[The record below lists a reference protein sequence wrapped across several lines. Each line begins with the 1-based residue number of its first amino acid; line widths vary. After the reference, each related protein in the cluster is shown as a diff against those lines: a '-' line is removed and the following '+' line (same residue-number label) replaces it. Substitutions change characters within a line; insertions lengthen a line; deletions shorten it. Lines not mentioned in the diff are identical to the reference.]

1 MFIFRLLACLALTA
15 LWLLS
20 VPIGISS
27 VQAARDTEQD
37 PIAALK
43 RMSSPGAALRE
54 VTRLLGAAAGDAS
67 LLPQLE
73 TIRQAQLERLLESDV
88 LVAGNERYEINDL
101 YRAYQYLLT
110 RRDELRSRIV
120 VDRDLPPGRFLV
132 LMAAMGMA
140 HPSTPP
146 GTPTMY
152 AWPEVDLARALRSA
166 DPWVVSGA
174 LFVARK
180 TDVSLPASA
189 IFERWQSRSDRWD
202 DICTEQA
209 LLYLARLP
217 RDAPAVAGPART
229 GLPGSALVRLEAPNA
244 TRTSI
249 HVLAFVQTSRP
260 SLTLDFVVPG
270 GSVLQRLHDATM
282 QVASETD
289 VAGRIRVAPVL
300 ELDAGFYSF
309 RSIEGSVG
317 PAGEHA
323 GVYGESIPVLCE
335 AGRFNR
341 ITIGLFGGV

>member
-15 LWLLS
+15 LCLLS
-20 VPIGISS
+20 IPVRIPP
-27 VQAARDTEQD
+27 VQAAHQTGQEA
-37 PIAALK
+37 IAALR
-43 RMSSPGAALRE
+43 RMSSPVAALRE
-54 VTRLLGAAAGDAS
+54 VTRLFGAGAGDPN
-67 LLPQLE
+67 LPSQLE
-73 TIRQAQLERLLESDV
+73 IIRQAQLERLLESDV

-189 IFERWQSRSDRWD
+189 IFERWQSRNDRWD

-209 LLYLARLP
+209 LLYLALLP
-217 RDAPAVAGPART
+217 RESLGAAGPART
-229 GLPGSALVRLEAPNA
+229 GLPESALARLEAPTA
-244 TRTSI
+244 TRTSV
-249 HVLAFVQTSRP
+249 HVLAFVQTLRP
-260 SLTLDFVVPG
+260 SLTLGFVVPG
-270 GSVLQRLHDATM
+270 GSVVQRLHDVSM
-282 QVASETD
+282 QVASEID
-289 VAGRIRVAPVL
+289 VAGRTRVNPIL
-300 ELDAGFYSF
+300 ELDAGVYSF
-309 RSIEGSVG
+309 RSIEGSAG

-323 GVYGESIPVLCE
+323 GVYGESTPVRCE

-341 ITIGLFGGV
+341 IMIGLFGGV